1 MVAAC
6 SDEEKYSTTKTD
18 VLTFSVD
25 TLKMDT
31 VFSTIPSSTYSFWVY
46 NRCDAS
52 LLINRVALE
61 KGTQGFRVNVDG
73 EYLDGDLNGVEVRKG
88 EDRKSVV

>member
-6 SDEEKYSTTKTD
+6 SDEEKYSTTNTD

-31 VFSTIPSSTYSFWVY
+31 VFSTIHLPILFGSIT
-46 NRCDAS
+46 
-52 LLINRVALE
+52 
-61 KGTQGFRVNVDG
+61 
-73 EYLDGDLNGVEVRKG
+73 
-88 EDRKSVV
+88 VVTPLFL